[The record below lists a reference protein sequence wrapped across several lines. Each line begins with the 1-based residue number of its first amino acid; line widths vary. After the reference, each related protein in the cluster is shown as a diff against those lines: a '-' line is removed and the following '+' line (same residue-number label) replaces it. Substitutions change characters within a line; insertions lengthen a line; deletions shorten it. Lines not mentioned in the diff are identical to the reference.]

1 MLKVIRRN
9 ASAAWVKVMFVAIV
23 IVFVFWGIG
32 SVVGGQKATVV
43 ARINDQVIDP
53 TEYYRTYNNLARM
66 YGDLYKDKLQPE
78 MLKNLNLK
86 SQAMNRVVDSELMRQ
101 EGQRLGLR
109 VSDAELQQSISTI
122 PAFQQDGR
130 FDKDIYLRTLRGN
143 NFTPGEF
150 EDVQRDELLTRK
162 LQELVASGV
171 QVSEAEV
178 KERFR
183 FDNEK
188 VDLSFIKLE
197 AANFVP
203 EVKLTDA
210 EVQAYYDAH
219 QDKFRDPDRVRIES
233 VQYTP
238 DHFADKVEITDEAV
252 QQYYTD
258 HQTAYTKPEEVHARH
273 ILLKVPPDTAPE
285 MKEQVHKK
293 AEDVLKKVK
302 AGEDFAKLAQE
313 YSEDSSAAQ
322 GGDLGT
328 FPRGKMVPA
337 FEQAAFALAPG
348 ATSEIVESPFGFHII
363 KVESKETAR
372 TQPLDEVRAQVIETL
387 KQEKA
392 RDVARAQ
399 ANDAHT
405 KVEGG
410 ATLASIAQEDGLS
423 VTTPAPFSETEGM
436 ASVGRP
442 LANAAFTVEAGSL
455 GPVVDTPQGFDV
467 FRVVE
472 KIAAHIP
479 PLAEIRERVE
489 TAARMERAQGLA
501 KSKADA
507 LLPEVQKSG
516 LDAVA
521 TAEKLT
527 VQNTG
532 PFTRAGNYIPNIGNV
547 PELKKEAFKL
557 TPEKPVAPAV
567 YSAADSSVLAALK
580 ERIPAS
586 DADFGAQKE
595 QLTKQAEERRKQQVL
610 EEFVNYL
617 KAHAAVDI
625 SQDFLA
631 SVPDTGRPF
640 EGSVPRRRR

>member
-1 MLKVIRRN
+1 VLKVIRRN

-23 IVFVFWGIG
+23 VVFVFWGIG
-32 SVVGGQKATVV
+32 SVVGGQKAQVV
-43 ARINDQVIDP
+43 ARINDQMIDP
-53 TEYYRTYNNLARM
+53 TEFYRTYNNLARM
-66 YGDLYKDKLQPE
+66 YADIYKDKLQPE
-78 MLKNLNLK
+78 MLQNLNLK
-86 SQAMNRVVDSELMRQ
+86 SQAMDQLVRAELMRQ
-101 EGQRLGLR
+101 EALRLGLR
-109 VSDAELQQSISTI
+109 VSDAELEQSISTV
-122 PAFQQDGR
+122 PTFQQNGR
-130 FDKDIYLRTLRGN
+130 FDKDVYLRTLRAN

-150 EDVQRDELLTRK
+150 EEAQRDELLARK

-178 KERFR
+178 RDRYR

-188 VDLSFIKLE
+188 VDLNFIKLD
-197 AANFVP
+197 AASFVP

-219 QDKFRDPDRVRIES
+219 RDKFREPDRVRIES
-233 VQYTP
+233 VEYTP
-238 DHFADKVEITDEAV
+238 DHFTDKVDVTDEAV

-258 HQTAYTKPEEVHARH
+258 HQTTYTKPEQVHARH

-285 MKEQVHKK
+285 LKEQVRKK
-293 AEDVLKKVK
+293 AEDILKKVR
-302 AGEDFAKLAQE
+302 AGEDFATLAQT

-337 FEQAAFALAPG
+337 FEAAAFALPPG
-348 ATSEIVESPFGFHII
+348 ATSEIVETPFGFHII
-363 KVESKETAR
+363 KVESKEEAR
-372 TQPLDEVRAQVIETL
+372 TQPLDEVRAQVIATL

-392 RDVARAQ
+392 RDVARAH

-405 KVEGG
+405 KAEGG
-410 ATLASIAQEDGLS
+410 APLASIAQEDGLS
-423 VTTPAPFSETEGM
+423 VATPAAFSEAEGT

-442 LANAAFTVEAGSL
+442 LASAALTVDPGAL
-455 GPVVDTPQGFDV
+455 GPVVDTPQGFYV

-479 PLAEIRERVE
+479 PLAEIRARVE
-489 TAARMERAQGLA
+489 TAARTERAEALA

-527 VQNTG
+527 VQTTG
-532 PFTRAGNYIPNIGNV
+532 PFTRAGSYIPNIGSV
-547 PELKKEAFKL
+547 PELKNEAFKL

-567 YSAADSSVLAALK
+567 YSAAGSSVLAALK
-580 ERIPAS
+580 ERIPATD
-586 DADFGAQKE
+586 DAFGAQKE
-595 QLTKQAEERRKQQVL
+595 QLTKAAEDRRKQQVL

-625 SQDFLA
+625 SEDFLA

-640 EGSVPRRRR
+640 EGGAPRRRR